1 MASILTDI
9 LTDTPLSYTVL
20 TERGYKCMSFSN
32 FNVYRKKI
40 FHYTELVD
48 TRQRIGVRH
57 AYLEV
62 LQYPFTYEHRCEYNC
77 RLEYVIP
84 SQERRV
90 IQGATI
96 KDLFEL
102 SGEEAWAY
110 DTVLKINDARVNG
123 TFNWQDYERF

>member
-1 MASILTDI
+1 
-9 LTDTPLSYTVL
+9 
-20 TERGYKCMSFSN
+20 MSFSN

-40 FHYTELVD
+40 FHYTELVN
-48 TRQRIGVRH
+48 TRQRIGVRQ
-57 AYLEV
+57 AYLE
-62 LQYPFTYEHRCEYNC
+62 LIQYRDISKFREYSC

-90 IQGATI
+90 IRGATI

-123 TFNWQDYERF
+123 TFNWPDYEYYKDITIF

>member
-1 MASILTDI
+1 MASI

-20 TERGYKCMSFSN
+20 TERGYKCRSFNN

-48 TRQRIGVRH
+48 TRQRIGVRQ

-62 LQYPFTYEHRCEYNC
+62 YQYPFTCEHCCEYKC
-77 RLEYVIP
+77 RLEYIIP
-84 SQERRV
+84 SQESRV

-110 DTVLKINDARVNG
+110 DTVLKINDARING

>member
-9 LTDTPLSYTVL
+9 LTDTPLSYKVL
-20 TERGYKCMSFSN
+20 IERGYKCMNFSN

-40 FHYTELVD
+40 FHYTELVN
-48 TRQRIGVRH
+48 TRQRIGVRQ
-57 AYLEV
+57 AYLE
-62 LQYPFTYEHRCEYNC
+62 LIQYHVVSKFREYSC

-90 IQGATI
+90 IQGANIT
-96 KDLFEL
+96 DLFEL

-110 DTVLKINDARVNG
+110 DTVLKINNARVNG
-123 TFNWQDYERF
+123 TFNRLDYERF

>member
-9 LTDTPLSYTVL
+9 LTDTPLSYVVL
-20 TERGYKCMSFSN
+20 TERGYKCMHFSN

-40 FHYTELVD
+40 FHYTELAD
-48 TRQRIGVRH
+48 TRQRIGVRQ
-57 AYLEV
+57 AYLE
-62 LQYPFTYEHRCEYNC
+62 LIQYHDVSKFREYKC
-77 RLEYVIP
+77 RLEYIIP
-84 SQERRV
+84 SQESRV

-102 SGEEAWAY
+102 TGEEAWAY

-123 TFNWQDYERF
+123 TFNWQDYKRF